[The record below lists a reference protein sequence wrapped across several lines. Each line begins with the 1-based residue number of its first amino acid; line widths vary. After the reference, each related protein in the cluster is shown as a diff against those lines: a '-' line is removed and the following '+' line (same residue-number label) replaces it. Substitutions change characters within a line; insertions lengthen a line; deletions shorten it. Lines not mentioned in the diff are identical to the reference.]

1 MSLLAKKKI
10 GKVLTGDT
18 FQYSFEAKKAKASY
32 DDVINSTVGALF
44 DDDKQF
50 YEYKTVSHVI
60 KKIPADIHY
69 SYAPTSGG
77 DLFNKHIKKWVFGP
91 YQSVIENAFYHD
103 VIATPGAS
111 GALYNSFMNYMDPDD
126 RLIMPDIYWTN
137 YLVMLDNIGAK
148 YVTYPMFKEDRFH
161 VDAFIKT
168 CEDVL
173 QTKQKLVCL
182 FNDPCNNP
190 TGYSIKPAE
199 WQQIYTYLNDKQ
211 DAGVDVIIIYD
222 LAYLDYE
229 GNSYE
234 DSRKSFESLNHIT
247 SKLLLIFAFSA
258 SKSFS
263 LYGVRGGAQIAISKD
278 QNTIEQFKNVS
289 IFSARA
295 TWSCP
300 PSTAIHMVN
309 ALFSDEGLT
318 QKFTKEL
325 DQAKAMVKKRAD
337 LFIEEAKTCG
347 LTHYP
352 YDGGFFIT
360 LPVKDPEKAFKEL
373 AEIHLYGIPVPRGLR
388 LAVSSMTFDDIKG
401 MAERIKAKLTQE

>member
-18 FQYSFEAKKAKASY
+18 FQYSLEAKKAKESF

-44 DDDKQF
+44 DDDKAF
-50 YEYKTVSHVI
+50 YEYKTVTHVI

-77 DLFNKHIKKWVFGP
+77 DLFGHRIKKWVFGP
-91 YQSVIENAFYHD
+91 YQSTVENAFYHD
-103 VIATPGAS
+103 VVATPGAS
-111 GALYNSFMNYMDPDD
+111 GALYNSFMDYMDHDD
-126 RLIMPDIYWTN
+126 HLIMPDIYWTN
-137 YLVMLDNIGAK
+137 YLVMLDNVGAK
-148 YVTYPMFKEDRFH
+148 HVTYPMFDGNHFN
-161 VDAFIKT
+161 VDGFIKT
-168 CEDVL
+168 CEKVIE
-173 QTKQKLVCL
+173 TKKKLICL

-190 TGYSIKPAE
+190 TGYSIKPSE
-199 WQQIYTYLNDKQ
+199 WQQIYTYLNEKQ
-211 DAGVDVIIIYD
+211 ESGIDVIMIYD

-229 GNSYE
+229 GTSYE
-234 DSRKSFESLNHIT
+234 DSRKAFESLNHIT

-263 LYGVRGGAQIAISKD
+263 LYGIRGGAQIAISKN
-278 QNTIEQFKNVS
+278 QEAIEQFKKVS

-309 ALFSDEGLT
+309 TLFGDEGLT

-337 LFIEEAKTCG
+337 LFLDEAKTSG
-347 LTHYP
+347 LKHYP

-373 AEIHLYGIPVPRGLR
+373 AAIHLYGIPVPRGLR
-388 LAVSSMTFDDIKG
+388 LAVSSMTYDDIKG
-401 MAERIKAKLTQE
+401 MAGRIKEVLTQN